1 MTGGRKQNRI
11 QRSDRL
17 FDLIQIMRDGKLH
30 RARDLAGRLD
40 VSERTIWRDMATLR
54 ASGVPVEGERGA
66 GYIVTAPITL
76 PPINMTMGE
85 LEALHLAVAIL
96 GEATDPEL
104 SKSAQSLAAKIDA
117 ALPENAAP
125 QNTGW
130 GFAVYPFA
138 DAAAGFK
145 HMPLL
150 RDAVREKKL
159 IRMNYLALND
169 QRSTRLIRPLQLDYW
184 GRIWTMSAWCDL
196 CGDFRVFRVDRIETL
211 IDTGATFK
219 DEAGKTL
226 QDYLDQ
232 SAQNGT
238 DQSSP

>member
-1 MTGGRKQNRI
+1 MVGGRKQTGIR
-11 QRSDRL
+11 RSDRL

-30 RARDLAGRLD
+30 TARDLSQKLE

-54 ASGVPVEGERGA
+54 ASGVPVEGERGV
-66 GYIVTAPITL
+66 GYMVTAPITL
-76 PPINMTMGE
+76 PPMNLTMGE

-104 SKSAQSLAAKIDA
+104 SKSAQTLAAKIDA
-117 ALPENAAP
+117 VLPENSGP
-125 QNTGW
+125 PSTGW

-159 IRMNYLALND
+159 IRMSYLSLD
-169 QRSTRLIRPLQLDYW
+169 ETQTTRLVRPLQLEYW
-184 GRIWTMSAWCDL
+184 GRVWTMAAWCEL
-196 CGDFRVFRVDRIETL
+196 RAGFRVFRVDRIETL
-211 IDTGATFK
+211 IDTGASFQ
-219 DEAGKTL
+219 DEVGKTL
-226 QDYLDQ
+226 RDYLEQIDPKDTPASQ
-232 SAQNGT
+232 A
-238 DQSSP
+238 